1 MLVRSH
7 GQDHSGLRE
16 TFGSYTDIH
25 LGILWLDVGL
35 VGRYTIRE
43 SRSKIHAAF
52 IQSARFSYKTMNIYK

>member
-35 VGRYTIRE
+35 VGRHTIRE
-43 SRSKIHAAF
+43 SRPKIHAAF